1 MIAAEAVITKK
12 KLKIKFGTQRIEV
25 VAAARSC
32 EYGQQVTVVENW
44 HHKTSGNES
53 KQLEMSKSHPSSDSK
68 RMFASASSKERPL
81 MLAGNKREAQD
92 VIEGPKDK
100 RRKMDR
106 GLTHQCSILLKSLMA
121 HPAGWVFNQPVDPVK
136 LNIPDYFS
144 IISKPMDLGTI
155 KTKLN
160 KNMYYGT
167 EEFVADVRLTFSNAM
182 LYNPPENNV
191 HKMAEELNDLFL
203 MKWKSLED
211 KWTHERPKA
220 GMGKVVSGKMM
231 EVNDT
236 VHNSPKT
243 PPLHNSLSSKKSK
256 TGEERAVRN
265 PSYTR
270 DTEVE
275 RPRPLQ
281 SCSNRTA
288 GKHLQKGTDGG
299 GRRACG
305 IANKPPLSPVACK
318 KCGKCDSTTCR
329 CNLPSDSTHAS
340 SSDITSER
348 SLGGDH
354 RACSADASKLD
365 CQAKSTST
373 SQTSKSDPDP
383 DSDGAVSA
391 LDDGN
396 LCPSSQLTPPA
407 TDSASAEDW
416 TASFLGAQMSPKKAL
431 RAAMLKSR
439 FADTILK
446 AQQRTLL
453 DHGDKADPVKLQLEK
468 ERLERRQREEKARIE
483 AQIQAAEAAS
493 RMKAEIELKRQ
504 REKEREAARIALQK
518 MERTVEIEHNLE
530 ILKELEMLTGF
541 CLSPHLL
548 EGDKGSAMSKRA
560 FKGPNYE
567 NPLERIGLFMKND
580 YLGDDD
586 EEILN
591 LNGDGEEGEIF

>member
-12 KLKIKFGTQRIEV
+12 KLKIKFGTQRLEV
-25 VAAARSC
+25 IPGTRSC
-32 EYGQQVTVVENW
+32 EYGQQVTVTENW
-44 HHKTSGNES
+44 HHRTPGNEG
-53 KQLEMSKSHPSSDSK
+53 KHLEMSKSHPSYDSK

-81 MLAGNKREAQD
+81 IQAGNKREAQD
-92 VIEGPKDK
+92 VIECPKDK

-106 GLTHQCSILLKSLMA
+106 GVTYQCSVLLKSLMA
-121 HPAGWVFNQPVDPVK
+121 HSAGWVFNQPVDPVK

-144 IISKPMDLGTI
+144 VISMPMDLGTI

-160 KNMYYGT
+160 KNIYCVT

-191 HKMAEELNDLFL
+191 HKMAEELRDLFL

-211 KWTHERPKA
+211 KWTHDRPKA
-220 GMGKVVSGKMM
+220 GLGKVVSGRMM
-231 EVNDT
+231 EANDT
-236 VHNSPKT
+236 THNCPRT

-256 TGEERAVRN
+256 TAEERAVRN
-265 PSYTR
+265 PSCTR

-275 RPRPLQ
+275 HPRPSQ
-281 SCSNRTA
+281 TCSIKTQ
-288 GKHLQKGTDGG
+288 GKHLQKGADGG
-299 GRRACG
+299 GKRACG
-305 IANKPPLSPVACK
+305 IANAKPPLSPVACK
-318 KCGKCDSTTCR
+318 KCGKCDSTTCH
-329 CNLPSDSTHAS
+329 CNLHGDSTYAS

-348 SLGGDH
+348 SLSGDH

-373 SQTSKSDPDP
+373 SQMSKSDP

-407 TDSASAEDW
+407 TDFSSADW
-416 TASFLGAQMSPKKAL
+416 TASVLGAQMSPKKAL
-431 RAAMLKSR
+431 RAAMLKTR
-439 FADTILK
+439 FADTIFK
-446 AQQRTLL
+446 AQKKTLL
-453 DHGDKADPVKLQLEK
+453 DHSDKADPVKMQQEK

-483 AQIQAAEAAS
+483 AQIQAAEAAT
-493 RMKAEIELKRQ
+493 RMKAELELKRQ

-541 CLSPHLL
+541 CLSPHML
-548 EGDKGSAMSKRA
+548 ESEKGSAMSKRA
-560 FKGPNYE
+560 YRVGNYE
-567 NPLERIGLFMKND
+567 NTLERIGLFMKND

-591 LNGDGEEGEIF
+591 QNGDGEEGEIFL